1 MVQQKMD
8 KNRHY
13 SVLLGGDNNNI
24 RIKVACGSGADVSIS
39 QVLNQGQ
46 GEMRRWWRASGPAGS
61 FSKRGLDGF
70 TGRTKPIFSPR
81 ECTSHLGLGLGVF
94 VKELEEDTIN
104 VSGGGPLLVD
114 CSQHGAIPWASAD
127 TAIRNQDERK
137 RPSNI
142 LAPSIDSLARHRV
155 SITP

>member
-39 QVLNQGQ
+39 QVL
-46 GEMRRWWRASGPAGS
+46 
-61 FSKRGLDGF
+61 
-70 TGRTKPIFSPR
+70 
-81 ECTSHLGLGLGVF
+81 GVF
-94 VKELEEDTIN
+94 VKELEEDTVN

-114 CSQHGAIPWASAD
+114 CSQHGQYLGLLQILQSGTRTSERGHPISLPLLLIPLHDIEFLLPLEQGGRLSTDLQPPDASV
-127 TAIRNQDERK
+127 
-137 RPSNI
+137 P
-142 LAPSIDSLARHRV
+142 
-155 SITP
+155 

>member
-39 QVLNQGQ
+39 QVL
-46 GEMRRWWRASGPAGS
+46 
-61 FSKRGLDGF
+61 
-70 TGRTKPIFSPR
+70 
-81 ECTSHLGLGLGVF
+81 GVF
-94 VKELEEDTIN
+94 VKELEEDTVN

-114 CSQHGAIPWASAD
+114 CSQHGQYLGLLQILQSGTRTSERGDPISLPLLLIPLHDIEFLLPLEQGGRLSTDLQPPDA
-127 TAIRNQDERK
+127 TV
-137 RPSNI
+137 P
-142 LAPSIDSLARHRV
+142 
-155 SITP
+155 